1 MIIAVVGA
9 HLSGLPLN
17 SQLTE
22 RGGKLIS
29 PAKTAANYKLFALPN
44 TTPPKPG
51 LLRVPAGAASIEL
64 ELWELG
70 PAEFGSFVDAVPPP
84 MCIGNIELEDGRW
97 VNGFLCEPYALEGAT
112 EITHFGGWRAFIASL
127 KK

>member
-97 VNGFLCEPYALEGAT
+97 VNGFLCEPCALEGAT